1 MRLKIHFII
10 KISNSKIADRI
21 KEQVRIKF
29 DENNYQVKLV
39 SQVLKEKR
47 KH

>member
-10 KISNSKIADRI
+10 KISNSKIAKRI

-29 DENNYQVKLV
+29 DENKYQVKI
-39 SQVLKEKR
+39 SQSSFKTMGGR
-47 KH
+47 